1 MAVACGVLVEVV
13 LMVLLGGIEVLQGK
27 FLHALDLFEVVL
39 CCPSAHYYVKYHHE
53 NETYGKAYGAQVR
66 VLAFAGF
73 GDKLFHHDVEHGT
86 GGKGQHVGQHGSHQR
101 GLQARQTRC
110 PCRPPSP
117 STG

>member
-13 LMVLLGGIEVLQGK
+13 LMILLGGIEVLQGK

-66 VLAFAGF
+66 GLSGRLV
-73 GDKLFHHDVEHGT
+73 GDERKKVVSL
-86 GGKGQHVGQHGSHQR
+86 QHGFD
-101 GLQARQTRC
+101 T
-110 PCRPPSP
+110 
-117 STG
+117 